1 MIVFNRLKVSPGW
14 SDKPLAFQ
22 EGLLV
27 PQLRLICPDGEGRK
41 GDWEVIT
48 ETDRVEVEKNLIQNY
63 LHTGYA

>member
-27 PQLRLICPDGEGRK
+27 PQLRPICPDGEGR
-41 GDWEVIT
+41 VIGKWLQKQT
-48 ETDRVEVEKNLIQNY
+48 ELKLKKIWFRIIFIQ
-63 LHTGYA
+63 LTL